1 VTRVPALAYV
11 ALVALAAATACKPT
25 PPTASTDASAADAAT
40 ASSASSAG
48 PLSPDAPRIPG
59 TSLDAAENLRR
70 TKDVSP
76 DAKSARDPLG
86 RRRAARALA
95 RIADESAEPVLLDLL
110 LDDDPEVVTWAAY
123 GLGYTCKGHEDPHV
137 KALTARAASLSA
149 RAPSESVQSARIGES
164 ATPRGVFTKE
174 IAIARAIG
182 RCATPLAE
190 DVLLSWLGAKNVY
203 SAPAALGLGDLAVKR
218 KALRPETIAA
228 LAAAGS
234 ALAAGPAGSAGTN
247 LEAVFH
253 PLARVVPGPNE
264 SAAVLAAARA
274 MLAKPSDYRI
284 LAIKALG
291 KVGKDA
297 VADLAG
303 VAGASTGYSPAER
316 AEAARALGAQGE
328 PGHLAAADVLVKLVP
343 DKDPVF
349 VASLGG
355 ADFGVLTTL
364 VDALGEEPPKRAE
377 PVLAALSRLAR
388 PEGDKPDAAL
398 VRRIGEVRCAAALG
412 LARGAHEAESLV
424 GCAPAG
430 SETQERARL
439 RALLRRP
446 LVGDR
451 KAAFVAFARSA
462 HLRVRELA
470 IEGLARHAELAEA
483 GRESLEEA
491 LSSEHGGLVATAAD
505 AAVAHPERLLVLSA
519 KEKRA
524 ALDPKAPP
532 PSANPEKEL
541 DPKVGKALEAAL
553 ARAWP
558 EDRFETRI
566 SLVDAAVALGI
577 PSAKKYASAACTD
590 PNVTVRER
598 AQKALRTL
606 GETRA
611 CDKPEPGKLAP
622 ELAPE
627 ALSRTLATSEVAL
640 TFVIDSREI
649 VLRLEPE
656 LSPVTVARITSLARA
671 GFYKGVVV
679 HRVVPGFVLQFGDPD
694 SDGYGGSGNS
704 LRCETSPAPFGPRD
718 VGMALAGRDTG
729 SSQLFVTLSR
739 TPHLD
744 GEYTRLGRAE
754 GDVDAVAEG
763 DTIADVRVSGP

>member
-1 VTRVPALAYV
+1 VL
-11 ALVALAAATACKPT
+11 ALAALTTLPALTACKPSS
-25 PPTASTDASAADAAT
+25 PPGTDAAAAQAASA
-40 ASSASSAG
+40 SPASSAG
-48 PLSPDAPRIPG
+48 PTSPDAPRIPG
-59 TSLDAAENLRR
+59 TSSDAAENLRR

-76 DAKSARDPLG
+76 DAKSARDALG

-95 RIADESAEPVLLDLL
+95 RIADEAAEPVLLDLL
-110 LDDDPEVVTWAAY
+110 LDEDPAVVTWAAY
-123 GLGYTCKGHEDPHV
+123 GLGYTCKGHEDAHV
-137 KALTARAASLSA
+137 KALTARAASLASRASA
-149 RAPSESVQSARIGES
+149 TPVDKVQSAPGSETS
-164 ATPRGVFTKE
+164 TPRGVFEKE

-190 DVLLSWLGAKNVY
+190 EVLLSWLGAKSVY

-218 KALRPETIAA
+218 KALRPESIAA

-234 ALAAGPAGSAGTN
+234 ALAAGPSGSSGAGMDV
-247 LEAVFH
+247 VFH

-274 MLAKPSDYRI
+274 MLARPSDYRI

-303 VAGASTGYSPAER
+303 VAGATTGYSPAER
-316 AEAARALGAQGE
+316 AEAARALGTLGE
-328 PGHLAAADVLVKLVP
+328 PGHLAAAEVLVKIVP
-343 DKDPVF
+343 DKDPAF

-355 ADFGVLTTL
+355 AGFGVIVSL

-377 PVLAALSRLAR
+377 PVLAALSRLTG
-388 PEGDKPDAAL
+388 PEGDKADAAL

-424 GCAPAG
+424 ACAPAG

-491 LSSEHGGLVATAAD
+491 LASEHGGLVATAAD

-541 DPKVGKALEAAL
+541 DPKVGKALEGAL

-566 SLVDAAVALGI
+566 SLVDAAVALGL
-577 PSAKKYASAACTD
+577 PSAKKYATAACTD

-606 GETRA
+606 GETRT
-611 CDKPEPGKLAP
+611 CDKSEPPKLAP
-622 ELAPE
+622 ELAPD
-627 ALSRTLATSEVAL
+627 AVARTLSASEVAL
-640 TFVIDSREI
+640 TFAIGAREI

-694 SDGYGGSGNS
+694 GDGYGGSGSS

-763 DTIADVRVSGP
+763 DTITDVRVSGP